1 MASGP
6 PAGEHDF
13 TKRVT
18 KNGVC
23 FGCGEPGHFRK
34 DCPKGTTIPVM
45 YPMLPNYSYECAEGC
60 EIGNDAVDEHMGRCW
75 ESSQGECIPVKGVK
89 GCLREHVSYW
99 IEVLKAPKWII
110 DVIKEGYVLPLFTE
124 PTVYRKANQKSALNN
139 IEFVDN
145 AVLDLV
151 QGNYVE
157 PVVSTPHVCSPL
169 SVVENSSG
177 KKRLVI
183 NLRHVNRFLWKQK
196 FKYEDLRVAMMLFR
210 SGELMFAF
218 DLKSGYHHVEIA
230 RHHQKFLGFE
240 WKGQNYVFVVLPFGL
255 SAAPY
260 LFTKLMRPLVRF
272 WRARGLKAI
281 MYLDDGI
288 CSVEGKKEADLAS
301 QFVQDTLNKAGLVV
315 NDKKSSWNPSH
326 CMTWLGFDVDLS
338 HGCISVPEKR
348 LSQLHKLL
356 NYKGTE
362 EYLAAKQIASLV
374 GKIISMSM
382 ALGPIARFMT
392 RSLYALLESRD
403 TWCDLLEVTPE
414 ARVEMEFWKRSL
426 SLYNGQP
433 IWCKRQ
439 SKAQHGES

>member
-1 MASGP
+1 M
-6 PAGEHDF
+6 
-13 TKRVT
+13 
-18 KNGVC
+18 
-23 FGCGEPGHFRK
+23 
-34 DCPKGTTIPVM
+34 
-45 YPMLPNYSYECAEGC
+45 
-60 EIGNDAVDEHMGRCW
+60 
-75 ESSQGECIPVKGVK
+75 
-89 GCLREHVSYW
+89 
-99 IEVLKAPKWII
+99 
-110 DVIKEGYVLPLFTE
+110 
-124 PTVYRKANQKSALNN
+124 
-139 IEFVDN
+139 
-145 AVLDLV
+145 
-151 QGNYVE
+151 
-157 PVVSTPHVCSPL
+157 
-169 SVVENSSG
+169 
-177 KKRLVI
+177 
-183 NLRHVNRFLWKQK
+183 NRFLWKQK

-210 SGELMFAF
+210 PGELMFAF

-272 WRARGLKAI
+272 WRARGIKAI

-356 NYKGTE
+356 NDKGTE

-392 RSLYALLESRD
+392 RSLYALLRVGIHG
-403 TWCDLLEVTPE
+403 VT
-414 ARVEMEFWKRSL
+414 
-426 SLYNGQP
+426 
-433 IWCKRQ
+433 C
-439 SKAQHGES
+439 